1 MSNPP
6 AKPDTATTGDTAEVT
21 WLPAEGQWKDLDAWI
36 NSLPEELVALPSP
49 KPSKRLPP
57 VEEAVGLRP
66 KRAVAPVC
74 AEASASCYLKARLQ
88 SLDAAVNCLQKIRH
102 DLQGSV
108 TEAHKQETREKEAK
122 NSQLRKR
129 VRYLEAQ
136 LQRSQ
141 TGHLTLP
148 TRVGDLQYM
157 STTRAFVLFPNI
169 G

>member
-1 MSNPP
+1 M
-6 AKPDTATTGDTAEVT
+6 
-21 WLPAEGQWKDLDAWI
+21 
-36 NSLPEELVALPSP
+36 ALPSP

-57 VEEAVGLRP
+57 VEEAVGLRL

-74 AEASASCYLKARLQ
+74 AEASTSCYLRARVR

-102 DLQGSV
+102 DLQRSV

-122 NSQLRKR
+122 NSQLRKP

-141 TGHLTLP
+141 TGHLMLP
-148 TRVGDLQYM
+148 TRVGDLQHM